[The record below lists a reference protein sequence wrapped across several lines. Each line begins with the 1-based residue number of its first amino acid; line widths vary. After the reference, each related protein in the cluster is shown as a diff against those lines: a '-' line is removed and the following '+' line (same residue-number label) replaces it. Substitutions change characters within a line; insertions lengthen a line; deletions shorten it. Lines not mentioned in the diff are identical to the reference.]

1 MTDGQVL
8 EFYTSNS
15 LTSQLQ
21 AQILKFNL
29 KQIGLNVNVHQF
41 ARAVQIDK
49 EGTRGE
55 PFDIASEDWI
65 AGYADQYDFINVLL
79 SGDNPHRIRIHDRD
93 SIYSAQVDRT
103 ITAMGLTI
111 LEARR
116 GRREPMRFANG

>member
-1 MTDGQVL
+1 MEVDTRRIRHWNVTAHPIA
-8 EFYTSNS
+8 EWT
-15 LTSQLQ
+15 
-21 AQILKFNL
+21 AQ
-29 KQIGLNVNVHQF
+29 QF
-41 ARAVQIDK
+41 RM
-49 EGTRGE
+49 
-55 PFDIASEDWI
+55 
-65 AGYADQYDFINVLL
+65 LL